1 LTGFT
6 KWANLKADK
15 YSLWEEVFIMG
26 CFMPSIKN
34 PIKLIEK
41 NKKRLKKQNRKGKA
55 ETGKKA
61 LKAFLDLID

>member
-1 LTGFT
+1 
-6 KWANLKADK
+6 
-15 YSLWEEVFIMG
+15 MG